1 MSRESGAGL
10 PAPSAAAAD
19 HSARL
24 VEHIRRRLEA
34 AGGRLPFAD
43 YMQEALYAPGL
54 GYYSAGSRKLGPAG
68 DFTTA
73 PELSPLFG
81 RCLARQCADVL
92 AELGGGDILEFGAG
106 SGRLAADLLA
116 ELERLGRPP
125 ARYLILEV
133 SADLRERQRETLAR
147 LAPGLAARV
156 AWVETPPAGLRGV
169 ILANEVLDAL
179 PVHRF
184 RLGPAGVEE
193 GCVAWS
199 GTGFAWEWTAP
210 RTPGLAERAAAVLAG
225 AGGGQAPGYASEL
238 GLAAGPWIAA
248 LGGSL
253 AAGLALLVDYG
264 FPRREFYHP
273 ERAGGTLMCHYRHRA
288 HDDPFFLPGLQD
300 ITAHVDFTAVAEAA
314 DAAGLRVAGYTSQ
327 AAFLLATGITEL
339 AAGAEVAGD
348 AALAAAGHALNRL
361 LSPAEMG
368 ELFKVI
374 ALTRGLDA
382 PLRGFALQDR
392 RGRL

>member
-1 MSRESGAGL
+1 VSRESGTGL
-10 PAPSAAAAD
+10 PAPSAAAAA
-19 HSARL
+19 HSAQL

-34 AGGRLPFAD
+34 AGGRLPFAE

-133 SADLRERQRETLAR
+133 SADLRARQRETLAR

-184 RLGPAGVEE
+184 RLGPEGIEE
-193 GCVAWS
+193 GCVIWN
-199 GTGFAWEWTAP
+199 GTGFALEWTAP
-210 RTPGLAERAAAVLAG
+210 RTPGLAERVAAVLAE

-253 AAGLALLVDYG
+253 AAGVALLVDYG

-339 AAGAEVAGD
+339 AAGAQAAGD

-374 ALTRGLDA
+374 ALTRGLDG